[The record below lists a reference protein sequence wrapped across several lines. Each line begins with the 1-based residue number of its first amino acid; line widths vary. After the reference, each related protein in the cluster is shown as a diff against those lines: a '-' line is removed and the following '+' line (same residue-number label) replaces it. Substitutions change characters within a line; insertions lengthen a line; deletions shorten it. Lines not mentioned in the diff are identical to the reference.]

1 MILSFL
7 RILIIS
13 TFLLLCFFYFIF
25 PLSIPHF
32 IIFHP
37 KESTGILEN
46 IPGLRYNIICVC
58 MDTIYFYQ
66 PLTLK

>member
-7 RILIIS
+7 RILIKS

-25 PLSIPHF
+25 PLPIPHF

-46 IPGLRYNIICVC
+46 IPGLRYNIICV
-58 MDTIYFYQ
+58 
-66 PLTLK
+66 